1 MGRYLRLYISFLRF
15 SFSKAM
21 EFRVDFFFR
30 VIMDGVFYATQ
41 IGFFSVLY
49 GHTQELGG
57 WNLGQTLI
65 FISGFFLVDAL
76 HMTIFAN
83 NMWMFPIL
91 VNKGDLDYYLVRP
104 VSSLF
109 FISLREFAANSFLN
123 VLLALGICIYALAT
137 YSEPL
142 GAGRIALYIL
152 LLLNGMV
159 LYFILH
165 IAFLIPVF
173 WMHSARGL
181 GELFFSVSKYCER
194 PERIFD
200 GYLRRI
206 LVSILPMSL
215 VASRPAQQ
223 LFDGADAWTLLHLCA
238 VTVGGLL
245 FLAWFWKRALRSYSS
260 ASS

>member
-1 MGRYLRLYISFLRF
+1 MGRYLRLYLGFVRF

-30 VIMDGVFYATQ
+30 VVMDMVFYATQ
-41 IGFFSVLY
+41 IGFFAVLY

-57 WNLGQTLI
+57 WDMSKTLI

-83 NMWMFPIL
+83 NMWMLPIL

-109 FISLREFAANSFLN
+109 FVSLREFAANSFLN
-123 VLLALGICIYALAT
+123 LLIALGLCTYAISA
-137 YSEPL
+137 YAEPL
-142 GAGRIALYIL
+142 SAGRIALYAL
-152 LLLNGMV
+152 LLVNGTLLYAILN
-159 LYFILH
+159 

-173 WMHSARGL
+173 WLHSARGL
-181 GELFFSVSKYCER
+181 GEIFFSLAKYGER
-194 PERIFD
+194 PERIFH
-200 GYLRRI
+200 GYVRRL
-206 LVSILPMSL
+206 LVTFLPLSL
-215 VASRPAQQ
+215 VASRPAQV
-223 LFDGADAWTLLHLCA
+223 LFDGADAQTLLHLSLVTVCA
-238 VTVGGLL
+238 VL
-245 FLAWFWKRALRSYSS
+245 FLFWFWNKALRSYSS